1 MSQIDA
7 DRVLAHSTH
16 DMFVPKHFLKQLYTN
31 GSLANATDGVTF
43 ELKNRLLDAK
53 LVAVRRIAID
63 GREVPLDA
71 ATLALEDGRVL
82 SQADVAA
89 AAPLTFDIGDVYVVR
104 LAIPP
109 LATGTHALEIEFE
122 SQPFGTLTIEAD
134 DRIAG

>member
-1 MSQIDA
+1 MITDA
-7 DRVLAHSTH
+7 RLLQTRRV
-16 DMFVPKHFLKQLYTN
+16 FVPKHFLKQLYTN
-31 GSLANATDGVTF
+31 GSLANEQDGVTF
-43 ELKNRLLDAK
+43 ELKNRLIDAK

-63 GREVPLDA
+63 DQDIALDV

-89 AAPLTFDIGDVYVVR
+89 AAPLPFDVGDVYVVR

-109 LATGTHALEIEFE
+109 LPAGAHAIAIEFD

-134 DRIAG
+134 DTIDG